1 MIFRLFVCIF
11 LTGLVASTARAED
24 FRVESKVFSGDD
36 KAPVSENT
44 TLFHGGKVYD
54 FLAKPTEIT
63 IYDLSRNRILLLSPS
78 RGVQAE
84 LSVEAL
90 LEFNGKLQEWA
101 ASQAD
106 PLLKFAARPQFDQ
119 QVDESTS
126 EVSFSSEF
134 VTYRVLTQKAK
145 TGDAAHQYRQFCDLS
160 GRLNGLTNPGGLP
173 PFPRLEVN
181 RALDDSGRVPE
192 EVHLNIASRRFGGR
206 PLTARSEHH
215 FHWKILESDNEKI
228 AETAEFLTRLTKV
241 GIQQYLQSNSEQA
254 KR

>member
-1 MIFRLFVCIF
+1 MIFRLFCFSLAV
-11 LTGLVASTARAED
+11 TLVASAATAED
-24 FRVESKVFSGDD
+24 FRVESKVYTADE
-36 KAPVSENT
+36 KEPVSENT
-44 TLFHGGKVYD
+44 TLFQGGKVYD

-63 IYDLSRNRILLLSPS
+63 IYDLPRSRILLLSPS

-101 ASQAD
+101 GSQAD

-119 QVDESTS
+119 QVDEAAA
-126 EVSFSSEF
+126 EVSFNSEF
-134 VTYRVLTQKAK
+134 VTYRVVTQKPKGA
-145 TGDAAHQYRQFCDLS
+145 DVSRQYRQFCDLS

-181 RALDDSGRVPE
+181 RALELGARIPE
-192 EVHLNIASRRFGGR
+192 QVHLNIASRRFGGK

-215 FHWKILESDNEKI
+215 FHWKILEADNEKI
-228 AETAEFLTRLTKV
+228 AETGEYLTRLTKV
-241 GIQQYLQSNSEQA
+241 GIQQYLQSNNEQA